1 MNLIDLLLGR
11 GDRYQRV
18 PGLLGGLSRWLVS
31 CSCLLTALVLLGVVL
46 VLGGFVSLGESAIT
60 VVIVFVTIIVAIAS
74 LIRTSLGY

>member
-46 VLGGFVSLGESAIT
+46 VLGGFISVGESAIT

>member
-1 MNLIDLLLGR
+1 VNLIDLLLGR

>member
-46 VLGGFVSLGESAIT
+46 VLGGFVSLGGSAIT

>member
-1 MNLIDLLLGR
+1 MDLIDLLLGR
-11 GDRYQRV
+11 SDRSQRV

-31 CSCLLTALVLLGVVL
+31 CSCLLTALVLLGIVL
-46 VLGGFVSLGESAIT
+46 VLGGFISVGESTIT

>member
-1 MNLIDLLLGR
+1 MDLFDLLLGR
-11 GDRYQRV
+11 SDRYQRV

-46 VLGGFVSLGESAIT
+46 VLGGFVTVGESAVT
-60 VVIVFVTIIVAIAS
+60 VVIVFVTIVVAIAS